1 MCKVRDYLENIKM
14 SAVGILGPIVAR
26 LLCWSLRIEEMPGGS
41 SRRLFSEGSGRA
53 IIAFW
58 HATLLVLAYVG
69 RGQGIRVLISQ
80 HADGEYIARA
90 ISNMGYGVIRGSSTR
105 GGTGAM
111 INMVREAEQGR
122 FLAVTP
128 DGPRGPRENVQ
139 SGIIFLAKKTGLPI
153 LPIGLGFSNCWR
165 LPSWD
170 GFRIPKP
177 FSRVVLAFGEPITVP
192 PELGEEELESYR
204 RMLEDSIRGLS
215 TTAEAAAGGRTT
227 GT

>member
-1 MCKVRDYLENIKM
+1 MRDYLSGIKM
-14 SAVGILGPIVAR
+14 SVVGVLGPIVVQ
-26 LLCWSLRIEEMPGGS
+26 LLCWSLRIEERPSGS
-41 SRRLFSEGSGRA
+41 SRRLFSEGSSRA

-58 HATLLVLAYVG
+58 HATMLVLAYMG

-80 HADGEYIARA
+80 HTDGEYIARV
-90 ISNMGYGVIRGSSTR
+90 IGNMGFGVVRGSSTR
-105 GGTGAM
+105 GGTRAM
-111 INMVREAEQGR
+111 INMVREAEQGH

-128 DGPRGPRENVQ
+128 DGPRGPREEAQ

-192 PELGEEELESYR
+192 PELGEEELETYR
-204 RMLEDSIRGLS
+204 QVLEKSLKGLS
-215 TTAEAAAGGRTT
+215 AEAEAAAVGRAT
-227 GT
+227 GAS